1 MCGRISMEIF
11 HLHLP
16 IAPIEKPPR
25 TVLKRNRTT
34 GLQNPHLALA
44 SLHASWTNGPPR
56 PSGACRLDCVWL
68 SCNLM
73 RGLVPTCSS
82 NRKASP
88 KACKISGKIE
98 MSHHVFFVLAFF
110 IRRKQR
116 KAPRGGA
123 SNYLD
128 AFRRILE
135 MKLLSF
141 PSKRMSNILIIFS
154 L

>member
-16 IAPIEKPPR
+16 IAPIEKPSRRGSNYDERYGRTLEPR
-25 TVLKRNRTT
+25 R
-34 GLQNPHLALA
+34 A
-44 SLHASWTNGPPR
+44 SSATNCPPC

-73 RGLVPTCSS
+73 RDLVPTCSS